1 MLPATPASY
10 TQHTIT
16 ATSAKTIRTYNT
28 LKLEDVLFGDVWVC
42 SGQSNM
48 AYSLEGAN
56 GVGIVHPPV
65 NNSAVEIAD
74 MVHWPHIRMLRTGR
88 APSSSPQLELLPAD
102 TVTGG
107 SAGAAVVGWSQPCP
121 GILNGKCRADF
132 SNICWFYG
140 RNIQKQLDIPI
151 GLIGTYV
158 GGTQDEAWSSQ
169 DALKKCG
176 VVSPNLQQQDTKGVE
191 VDGERAAGDDQQH
204 GTQSAPNVMSHSD
217 GPQSAPNAE
226 LRGTVKEP
234 HSALWNG
241 MVAPLL
247 RSTIK
252 GAVWYQGES
261 DSSHPGGARDG
272 YNCTFPAM
280 IADWRS
286 KWSASTNGLTN
297 ATFPFGFVQLN
308 SVGNASAYTN
318 VTDPSNGDPYQP
330 SPYGYA
336 GLRWS
341 QSAGYGYTPNPKMP
355 NVFMAVCYDTP
366 DV

>member
-1 MLPATPASY
+1 MLPATRASY
-10 TQHTIT
+10 TQHTIA
-16 ATSAKTIRTYNT
+16 ATSAKTISTHNT
-28 LKLEDVLFGDVWVC
+28 LTLQDVLFGDVWVC

-56 GVGIVHPPV
+56 GEAIVHPPV
-65 NNSAVEIAD
+65 NDSVAEIAD
-74 MVHWPHIRMLRTGR
+74 MVNWPHIRMLRTGR
-88 APSSSPQLELLPAD
+88 AAPPLPQLELLPAGN
-102 TVTGG
+102 VTGG
-107 SAGAAVVGWSQPCP
+107 SAGPAVVGWSRPCP
-121 GILNGKCRADF
+121 AVLNGKCRADF

-140 RNIQKQLDIPI
+140 RNIQQQLEIPI

-158 GGTQDEAWSSQ
+158 GGTPDEAWSSQ
-169 DALKKCG
+169 DALEKCG

-204 GTQSAPNVMSHSD
+204 GTQSAPNV
-217 GPQSAPNAE
+217 E

-261 DSSHPGGARDG
+261 DASHPGGARDG